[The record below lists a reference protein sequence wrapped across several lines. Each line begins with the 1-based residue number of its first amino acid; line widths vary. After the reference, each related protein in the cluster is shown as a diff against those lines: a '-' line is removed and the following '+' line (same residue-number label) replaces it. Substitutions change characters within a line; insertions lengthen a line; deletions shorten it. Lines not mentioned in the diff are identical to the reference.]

1 MSYKQ
6 LNSFKNF
13 PRLDWNSGSIKPLYP
28 GIYERISSKIPE
40 LILFNFWN
48 GEEWKAGINPS
59 ARTSLFQNNKSW
71 RGIDKDTYLDIISN
85 MNSTEGEK
93 NASASS

>member
-6 LNSFKNF
+6 LNSFKNL

-28 GIYERISSKIPE
+28 GIYERISSKILG
-40 LILFNFWN
+40 LILYNFWD

-71 RGIDKDTYLDIISN
+71 RGLDKETYIDIISN
-85 MNSTEGEK
+85 INSSSTEGEK
-93 NASASS
+93 NASK